1 MHDWE
6 NLLISYQYA
15 KPARVSGYG
24 VIRFSL
30 AVFFLTQVYFLF
42 RLNNSIYI
50 VFAYKQ
56 VCIRIKI
63 DRAKS
68 LLAGAKSIIFMFVY
82 VFFAWKLGFGARL
95 EQIVAVDAAF
105 SPHPTTAVAFT

>member
-1 MHDWE
+1 
-6 NLLISYQYA
+6 
-15 KPARVSGYG
+15 
-24 VIRFSL
+24 
-30 AVFFLTQVYFLF
+30 LF